1 MRASARNPGMMYR
14 DEREKQHSPSSFFS
28 PFFIKNF
35 YLDLLHIP
43 QKFIEH

>member
-14 DEREKQHSPSSFFS
+14 DEREKHSPSSFFF
-28 PFFIKNF
+28 PHLKKKF

>member
-1 MRASARNPGMMYR
+1 MRASARNPGMMHR
-14 DEREKQHSPSSFFS
+14 DEREKQHSPSFFS
-28 PFFIKNF
+28 PPFKKKM